1 MYYPDLGHRCDVDF
15 GKHVRAVGWL
25 ERHHPYPTGSVPPAF
40 FTALN
45 EHVCAAWQPVGM
57 PGIHLCEFCP
67 QPLPNGRFVG
77 GNSNVWI
84 PCGDRVFVA
93 PGLILHYIEA
103 HAYRPPQ
110 EFIDAVLAA
119 PEQGSIAFHNSME
132 RFPSWW
138 QRDPSPRLAASF

>member
-1 MYYPDLGHRCDVDF
+1 MFYPDLGRRCDVDF
-15 GKHVRAVGWL
+15 GEHVRAVGWL
-25 ERHHPYPTGSVPPAF
+25 ARGQPFQTGEVADDF
-40 FTALN
+40 FRALH

-57 PGIHLCEFCP
+57 PGIHLCEFCA

-93 PGLILHYIEA
+93 PALILHYIEV
-103 HAYRPPQ
+103 HGYRPPE
-110 EFIDAVLAA
+110 EFVDAVLAA
-119 PEQGSIAFHNSME
+119 PHQGSREFHELMD

-138 QRDPSPRLAASF
+138 QRDSSLPLAASL